1 MAEIDPLHEWQESRL
16 TVARFDGNLADTRKY
31 GFTLVTLLLTANA
44 LITTGQ
50 NTAVDRPA
58 ASIVVMALLLALFML
73 DNYYWDLL
81 KAAVKR
87 AEWLEKESGA
97 LLSSELTASARK
109 GNLTEVILIMY
120 GLFVLVA
127 FSIALTAVW
136 AAKPLAAWGYLVLFV
151 AMVIELCFMF
161 TVYAVVQRPAK
172 QRWLWKPIDRF
183 LKRMFPDPASPPSV
197 EVSGI

>member
-1 MAEIDPLHEWQESRL
+1 MAEIGPLDEWQESRV
-16 TVARFDGNLADTRKY
+16 TVARFDGYLADTRKY

-81 KAAVKR
+81 QAAVRR
-87 AEWLEKESGA
+87 ATELERGSHARLSG
-97 LLSSELTASARK
+97 ELTEAAGRSH
-109 GNLTEVILIMY
+109 LTDVILGVY
-120 GLFVLVA
+120 VVFVFVALF
-127 FSIALTAVW
+127 IALTGIW
-136 AAKPLAAWGYLVLFV
+136 AAKPLAGWGYLLILV
-151 AMVIELCFMF
+151 ATAIELGAMLV
-161 TVYAVVQRPAK
+161 VYIVVQQAK
-172 QRWLWKPIDRF
+172 LSARMSKPIRRV
-183 LKRMFPDPASPPSV
+183 LNRPPNPKPPQTG